1 MALTKRPVRM
11 SLKGKLSR
19 PVGLVLGA
27 IVFTLPYVVEFEGL
41 SVAGHRIFS
50 VFLLAIVLWVTE
62 AIPLH
67 ATAALI
73 ILLEIL
79 LISDKA
85 LPPLPA
91 GFEAPSFST
100 FFASLAHPVLM
111 LFLGGFFLA
120 DGAAKFRLDQNMAR
134 VLLRPFGDSPTR
146 IMLGLMLITAAF
158 SMFMSNTATTATLMA
173 VVLPVIATL
182 APEDRLRTGLALSI
196 PVAANIGG
204 IGTPVGTPPNA
215 IAVGSLAD
223 AGISISF
230 VQWMVMAVPMMVV
243 LLLIAWYLLTRLFP
257 ARERSLQLTIHAT
270 FDKSRPAQVFYVT
283 FAVTVALWMTEPL
296 HGISSSIVGF
306 LPVVILLATRV
317 FSARDL
323 QSVQWHV
330 LWLVA
335 GGIALGI
342 GVNASG
348 LDAWLVGLV
357 GFESIG
363 KALLILALASV
374 ALLLST
380 FISNSATANLL
391 IPIGLSLALSD
402 AVAAT
407 PSLVAFFIAIG
418 ASLAMALPVSTPPNA
433 IAFSTGAVN
442 TRDLAVTG
450 SIIGVTGLVLYVFAA
465 PLLWDLTGVTP

>member
-1 MALTKRPVRM
+1 MTLIKRPVRM
-11 SLKGKLSR
+11 SLKGKLTR
-19 PVGLVLGA
+19 PIGLVLGA
-27 IVFTLPYVVEFEGL
+27 IVFALPYVVQFEGL

-79 LISDKA
+79 LISDQA
-85 LPPLPA
+85 LSALPA
-91 GFEAPSFST
+91 GFEAPAFST
-100 FFASLAHPVLM
+100 FFAALAHPVLM

-120 DGAAKFRLDQNMAR
+120 DGAAKFRLDKNMAR
-134 VLLRPFGDSPTR
+134 VLLRPFGDSPRR
-146 IMLGLMLITAAF
+146 IMLGLMLITAMF
-158 SMFMSNTATTATLMA
+158 SMFMSNTATTATLLA

-182 APEDRLRTGLALSI
+182 EPGDRLRTGLALAI

-230 VQWMVMAVPMMVV
+230 VQWMVMAVPIMLVI
-243 LLLIAWYLLTRLFP
+243 LLIAWYVLVRLFP
-257 ARERSLQLTIHAT
+257 AQQKVLKLKIDAT
-270 FDKSRPAQVFYVT
+270 FDTSLPAKVFYAT
-283 FAVTVALWMTEPL
+283 FALTVGLWMTEPL
-296 HGISSSIVGF
+296 HGISSYIVGF
-306 LPVVILLATRV
+306 LPVVILLSTRV
-317 FSARDL
+317 FSTRDL
-323 QSVQWHV
+323 QSIQWHV

-348 LDAWLVGLV
+348 LDLWLVGLV
-357 GFESIG
+357 RWESIG
-363 KALLILALASV
+363 PALLILTLAVV

-380 FISNSATANLL
+380 FISNSAAANLL

-402 AVAAT
+402 AVAAQ
-407 PSLVAFFIAIG
+407 PALAAFFIAVG
-418 ASLAMALPVSTPPNA
+418 SSLAMALPVSTPPNA
-433 IAFSTGAVN
+433 IAFSTGAVT
-442 TRDLAVTG
+442 TRDMAVAG
-450 SIIGVTGLVLYVFAA
+450 SIIGVVGLVLYVFVA
-465 PLLWDLTGVTP
+465 PLLWDVMGVAL

>member
-1 MALTKRPVRM
+1 MTFTKRPIRM
-11 SLKGKLSR
+11 SLKGTLAR
-19 PVGLVLGA
+19 PIGLVVGV
-27 IVFTLPYVVEFEGL
+27 IVFALPYLVEFEGL

-79 LISDKA
+79 LISDAA
-85 LPPLPA
+85 LSIPA
-91 GFEAPSFST
+91 GFEAPSYTT
-100 FFASLAHPVLM
+100 FFAALAHPVLM

-120 DGAAKFRLDQNMAR
+120 DGAAKFRLDKNMAR
-134 VLLRPFGDSPTR
+134 VLLRPFGDSPQR
-146 IMLGLMLITAAF
+146 IMLGLMLITAVF
-158 SMFMSNTATTATLMA
+158 SMFMSNTATTATLLA

-182 APEDRLRTGLALSI
+182 DPEDRLRTGLALSI

-243 LLLIAWYLLTRLFP
+243 ILLIAWYLLTRIFP
-257 ARERSLQLTIHAT
+257 AQQKTLQLKIEAT
-270 FDKSRPAQVFYVT
+270 FDTSLQAKVFYAT
-283 FAVTVALWMTEPL
+283 FALTVGLWMTEPL
-296 HGISSSIVGF
+296 HGISSYIVGF
-306 LPVVILLATRV
+306 LPVVILLSTRV
-317 FSARDL
+317 FSTRDL
-323 QSVQWHV
+323 QSIQWHV

-348 LDAWLVGLV
+348 LDLWLVGLV
-357 GFESIG
+357 SWESIG
-363 KALLILALASV
+363 QALMVLTLAVV

-380 FISNSATANLL
+380 FISNSAAANLL

-402 AVAAT
+402 AVAAE
-407 PSLVAFFIAIG
+407 PGLAAFFIAIG
-418 ASLAMALPVSTPPNA
+418 SSLAMALPVSTPPNA
-433 IAFSTGAVN
+433 IAFSTGAVT
-442 TRDLAVTG
+442 TRDMAVAG
-450 SIIGVTGLVLYVFAA
+450 SIIGVVGLVLYVFVA
-465 PLLWDLTGVTP
+465 PLLWDFMGVGL

>member
-1 MALTKRPVRM
+1 MTLTKRPLRM
-11 SLKGKLSR
+11 SLKGKLAR
-19 PVGLVLGA
+19 PIGLVLGA
-27 IVFTLPYVVEFEGL
+27 VVFALPYLVEFEGL

-79 LISDKA
+79 LISDTA
-85 LPPLPA
+85 LLSIPA
-91 GFEAPSFST
+91 GFEAPSYTT
-100 FFASLAHPVLM
+100 FFAALAHPVLM

-120 DGAAKFRLDQNMAR
+120 DGAAKFRLDKNMAR
-134 VLLRPFGDSPTR
+134 VLLRPFGDSPQR
-146 IMLGLMLITAAF
+146 IMLGLMLITAVF
-158 SMFMSNTATTATLMA
+158 SMFMSNTATTATLLA

-182 APEDRLRTGLALSI
+182 NPEDRLRTGLALSI

-257 ARERSLQLTIHAT
+257 AQQKTLQLKIEAT
-270 FDKSRPAQVFYVT
+270 FDTSLPAKVFYAT
-283 FAVTVALWMTEPL
+283 FALTVGLWMTEPL
-296 HGISSSIVGF
+296 HGISSYIVGF
-306 LPVVILLATRV
+306 LPVVILLSTRV
-317 FSARDL
+317 FSTRDL
-323 QSVQWHV
+323 QSIQWHV

-348 LDAWLVGLV
+348 LDLWLVGLV
-357 GFESIG
+357 SWESIG
-363 KALLILALASV
+363 QALLVLTLAVV

-380 FISNSATANLL
+380 FISNSAAANLL

-402 AVAAT
+402 AVAAD
-407 PSLVAFFIAIG
+407 PALAAFFIAVG

-433 IAFSTGAVN
+433 IAFSTGAVT
-442 TRDLAVTG
+442 TRNMAVAG
-450 SIIGVTGLVLYVFAA
+450 SIIGVIGLVLYVFVA
-465 PLLWDLTGVTP
+465 PLLWDLMGVAL

>member
-1 MALTKRPVRM
+1 M
-11 SLKGKLSR
+11 SLKGKLTR
-19 PVGLVLGA
+19 PIGLVLGA
-27 IVFTLPYVVEFEGL
+27 IVFALPYLVEFDGL

-85 LPPLPA
+85 LPSLPA
-91 GFEAPSFST
+91 GFEAPPFST
-100 FFASLAHPVLM
+100 FFAALAHPVLM

-120 DGAAKFRLDQNMAR
+120 DGAAKYRLDQNMAR
-134 VLLRPFGDSPTR
+134 VLLRPFGDSPKR
-146 IMLGLMLITAAF
+146 IVLGLMLITAVF

-173 VVLPVIATL
+173 VVIPVIATL

-215 IAVGSLAD
+215 IAVGSLAE

-230 VQWMVMAVPMMVV
+230 VQWMSMAVPIMVI
-243 LLLIAWYLLTRLFP
+243 LLLIAWWVLTRLFP
-257 ARERSLQLTIHAT
+257 AQQQSLRLKIDST
-270 FDKSRPAQVFYVT
+270 FDTSRPAKVFYAT
-283 FAVTVALWMTEPL
+283 FALTVLLWMTEPL

-306 LPVVILLATRV
+306 LPVVILLSTRV
-317 FSARDL
+317 FSSRDL
-323 QSVQWHV
+323 QSIQWHV

-357 GFESIG
+357 GWESIG
-363 KALLILALASV
+363 EALLILALALV

-380 FISNSATANLL
+380 FVSNSAAANLL

-402 AVAAT
+402 VVSADPALA
-407 PSLVAFFIAIG
+407 AFFIAIG

-433 IAFSTGAVN
+433 IAFSTGSVK
-442 TRDLAVTG
+442 TRDLAITG

-465 PLLWDLTGVTP
+465 PLLWDLMGVTP

>member
-1 MALTKRPVRM
+1 MTLTRRQPRI
-11 SLKGKLSR
+11 SLKGNHTRSI
-19 PVGLVLGA
+19 GLVLGA
-27 IVFTLPYVVEFEGL
+27 IVFALPYLVEFEGL
-41 SVAGHRIFS
+41 SEPGHRIFS

-85 LPPLPA
+85 LLTIPD
-91 GFEAPSFST
+91 GFEAPAYST
-100 FFASLAHPVLM
+100 FFATLAHPVLM

-120 DGAAKFRLDQNMAR
+120 DGAAKFRLDRNMAR

-146 IMLGLMLITAAF
+146 IMLGLMLITAVF

-196 PVAANIGG
+196 PIAANIGG

-215 IAVGSLAD
+215 IAVGQLAD

-230 VQWMVMAVPMMVV
+230 VQWMVMAIPIMAVV
-243 LLLIAWYLLTRLFP
+243 LVFAWYVLTRLFP
-257 ARERSLQLTIHAT
+257 AQEKRLTLTIEAT
-270 FDKSRPAQVFYVT
+270 FDTSRPAKIFYGVF
-283 FAVTVALWMTEPL
+283 ALTVLLWMTEPL
-296 HGISSSIVGF
+296 HGISSAIIGF
-306 LPVVILLATRV
+306 MPVVILLATRV
-317 FSARDL
+317 FSSRDL
-323 QSVQWHV
+323 QTIQWHV

-335 GGIALGI
+335 GGIALGV

-357 GFESIG
+357 RWESIG
-363 KALLILALASV
+363 KALLILALAAV

-391 IPIGLSLALSD
+391 VPIGLSLALSD
-402 AVAAT
+402 AVAAG
-407 PSLVAFFIAIG
+407 PALVAFFIAIG

-442 TRDLAVTG
+442 TRDLAVAG
-450 SIIGVTGLVLYVFAA
+450 AVIGAVGLVLFVFVA
-465 PLLWDLTGVTP
+465 PLLWDLLGVAP

>member
-1 MALTKRPVRM
+1 M

-19 PVGLVLGA
+19 PIGLTLGA
-27 IVFTLPYVVEFEGL
+27 IVFALPYLVEFEGL

-85 LPPLPA
+85 LPALPA
-91 GFEAPSFST
+91 GFEAPPFST

-134 VLLRPFGDSPTR
+134 VLLRPFGDSPSR
-146 IMLGLMLITAAF
+146 IMLGLMLITAVF

-215 IAVGSLAD
+215 IALGSLTD
-223 AGISISF
+223 AGVSISF
-230 VQWMVMAVPMMVV
+230 VQWMVMAVPVMVV
-243 LLLIAWYLLTRLFP
+243 LLVGAWWVLTRLFP
-257 ARERSLQLTIHAT
+257 AQQQSLKLTIDAT
-270 FDKSRPAQVFYVT
+270 FDTSRPAKVFYAT
-283 FAVTVALWMTEPL
+283 FALTVALWMTEPL

-306 LPVVILLATRV
+306 LPVVILLSTRV

-323 QSVQWHV
+323 QSIQWHV

-348 LDAWLVGLV
+348 LDGWLVGLV
-357 GFESIG
+357 AWESIG
-363 KALLILALASV
+363 EALLILTLALV

-380 FISNSATANLL
+380 FISNSAAANLL

-402 AVAAT
+402 SVSVNPALA
-407 PSLVAFFIAIG
+407 AFFIAIG

-433 IAFSTGAVN
+433 IAFSTGAVK
-442 TRDLAVTG
+442 TRDLAITG
-450 SIIGVTGLVLYVFAA
+450 SIIGAVGLLLYVFVA
-465 PLLWDLTGVTP
+465 PLLWDLMGVAP

>member
-1 MALTKRPVRM
+1 MALTKRPIRM
-11 SLKGKLSR
+11 SLKGKLAR
-19 PVGLVLGA
+19 PIGLALGVV
-27 IVFTLPYVVEFEGL
+27 VFALPYLVEFEGL

-79 LISDKA
+79 LISDTA
-85 LPPLPA
+85 ILSIPA
-91 GFEAPSFST
+91 GFEAPSYTT
-100 FFASLAHPVLM
+100 FFAALAHPVLM

-120 DGAAKFRLDQNMAR
+120 DGAAKFRLDKNMAR
-134 VLLRPFGDSPTR
+134 VLLRPFGDSPQR
-146 IMLGLMLITAAF
+146 IMLGLMLITAVF
-158 SMFMSNTATTATLMA
+158 SMFMSNTATTATLLA

-182 APEDRLRTGLALSI
+182 NPEDRLRTGLALSI

-230 VQWMVMAVPMMVV
+230 VQWMIMAVPMMIVI
-243 LLLIAWYLLTRLFP
+243 LLIAWYLLTRLFP
-257 ARERSLQLTIHAT
+257 AQQKTLQLKIDAT
-270 FDKSRPAQVFYVT
+270 FDTSLPAKVFYAT
-283 FAVTVALWMTEPL
+283 FALTVGLWMTEPL
-296 HGISSSIVGF
+296 HGISSYVVGF
-306 LPVVILLATRV
+306 LPVVILLSTRV
-317 FSARDL
+317 FSTRDL
-323 QSVQWHV
+323 QSIQWHV

-348 LDAWLVGLV
+348 LDLWLVGLV
-357 GFESIG
+357 GWESIG
-363 KALLILALASV
+363 QALLILTLAIV

-380 FISNSATANLL
+380 FISNSAAANLL
-391 IPIGLSLALSD
+391 IPIGLSLAMSD
-402 AVAAT
+402 AVSAEPA
-407 PSLVAFFIAIG
+407 LAAFFIAVG
-418 ASLAMALPVSTPPNA
+418 SSLAMALPVSTPPNA
-433 IAFSTGAVN
+433 IAFSTGAVT
-442 TRDLAVTG
+442 TRDMAVAG
-450 SIIGVTGLVLYVFAA
+450 SIIGVVGLVLYVFVA
-465 PLLWDLTGVTP
+465 PLLWDFMGVAL